1 MDLSNVTLRCG
12 SDAEDVAI
20 SQIRDEE
27 IFCTDVE
34 RLIVS
39 YVLPI
44 ILVVLV
50 LFAAI
55 IVMLVYKERILIWL
69 YAHPAIRKLFPVDL
83 EDEDKNYDA
92 FISYAE
98 ADSDYIA
105 NQLLPGRVY
114 CGNLKSGLVWILR
127 GQKQLGFTNGLFF
140 VG

>member
-44 ILVVLV
+44 ILIVLV

-69 YAHPAIRKLFPVDL
+69 YAHPAIRKFFPVDL

-114 CGNLKSGLVWILR
+114 SGNLKSGLVWILK
-127 GQKQLGFTNGLFF
+127 G
-140 VG
+140 